1 VFLRDTSLLSPGG
14 MNLKA
19 IGGLYP
25 SLPLS
30 KIELPRDY
38 YKNMDV
44 FQRENPDQFKSYALQ
59 DAKIV
64 L

>member
-1 VFLRDTSLLSPGG
+1 